1 MSIAARVEP
10 RDHVVFFYEHDEA
23 LISSVCQYVIDAIEG
38 DDVALVVA
46 TSDHARA
53 FETATIRAGI
63 DADSARSDGRLLILD
78 ADEAM
83 SRFMVDEWPRSS
95 AFFTTFG
102 GLIRGAADTGRRVS
116 VYGEMVAV
124 LWDAGNVAAA
134 IELETLWNDLGDLVP
149 FSLFCAY
156 PAHIV
161 SGDENEGSLDQIC
174 QCHSKV
180 LGDLVPR
187 TGAGHDSAIDKLEA
201 TRWFP
206 CDSRCLSG
214 CRRFVVE
221 TLASWGLGYLIDDA
235 TVVASELATNAVLHA
250 RTDFTVGLTWQGDAL
265 RVFVRDES
273 QAMPIR
279 ANPTPTT
286 ITGRGLLLVDAISRR
301 WGIEVESGGKS
312 VWAEL
317 LA

>member
-161 SGDENEGSLDQIC
+161 SGDENEGSLDQI
-174 QCHSKV
+174 
-180 LGDLVPR
+180 
-187 TGAGHDSAIDKLEA
+187 
-201 TRWFP
+201 
-206 CDSRCLSG
+206 
-214 CRRFVVE
+214 
-221 TLASWGLGYLIDDA
+221 
-235 TVVASELATNAVLHA
+235 
-250 RTDFTVGLTWQGDAL
+250 
-265 RVFVRDES
+265 
-273 QAMPIR
+273 
-279 ANPTPTT
+279 
-286 ITGRGLLLVDAISRR
+286 
-301 WGIEVESGGKS
+301 
-312 VWAEL
+312 
-317 LA
+317 